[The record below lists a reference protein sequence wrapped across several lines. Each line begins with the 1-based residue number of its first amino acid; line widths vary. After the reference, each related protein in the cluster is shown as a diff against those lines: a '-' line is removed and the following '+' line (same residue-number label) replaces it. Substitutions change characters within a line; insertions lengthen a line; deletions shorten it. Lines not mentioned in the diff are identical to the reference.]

1 MSDKTV
7 AGGRGGRVGKVTARV
22 ALLPGDGVGPE
33 VTREAVKV
41 LSAAGQAF
49 GFSLEYTEAL
59 VGGCAVD
66 DAGDPL
72 PERTLQVCRDA
83 DAILFGAVGGPK
95 WDYLPGDKRPE
106 QGILGLRKTLGL
118 FANLRPVVLWPA
130 LSSQTPLKAELVRE
144 RPDILVVRE
153 LTGGLY
159 FGAHRRVPSKRGG
172 GERATD
178 VMAYSTREI
187 ERVARVAFRAAQG
200 RSKRLASADK
210 ANVLASSRLW
220 RDTVDAVAHEF
231 PDVQVR
237 HLYADNCAMQMV
249 LRPSQFDVLLAENTF
264 GDILSD
270 LGGALAGSLGM
281 LPSASLG
288 RGRKGLYE
296 PVHGSAPDIAGQG
309 IANPLAA
316 ILSAAMMLR
325 HTFGLTRAADAIDRA
340 VGAAL
345 DWGHRTRDI
354 AEPGKSITG
363 TSEMGDVVASLLAAE
378 RSGAAADGTGP

>member
-1 MSDKTV
+1 MSGEVSRRASVPRV
-7 AGGRGGRVGKVTARV
+7 AGKVAV
-22 ALLPGDGVGPE
+22 LPGDGVGPE

-41 LSAAGQAF
+41 LTAAGRAF
-49 GFSLEYTEAL
+49 GFSLEYRDAL
-59 VGGCAVD
+59 VGGCAFDVT
-66 DAGDPL
+66 GEPL
-72 PERTLQVCRDA
+72 PESTLQACKES
-83 DAILFGAVGGPK
+83 DAILFGAVGGPR
-95 WDYLPGDKRPE
+95 WDSLPGDKRPE
-106 QGILGLRKTLGL
+106 QGILGLRKTFRL

-130 LSSQTPLKAELVRE
+130 LVSQTPLKAELVKE

-159 FGAHRRVPSKRGG
+159 FGAHRRGPSKRGG

-178 VMAYSTREI
+178 VMSYTTREI
-187 ERVARVAFRAAQG
+187 ERVTRVAFRAAQG
-200 RSKRLASADK
+200 RRKKLASADK
-210 ANVLASSRLW
+210 ANVIASSRLW
-220 RDTVDAVAHEF
+220 RDTVDAVAREF
-231 PDVQVR
+231 PDVEVR

-249 LRPSQFDVLLAENTF
+249 LRPSQFDVLLSENTF

-288 RGRKGLYE
+288 RTRKGLYE
-296 PVHGSAPDIAGQG
+296 PIHGSAPDIAGQG

-325 HTFGLTRAADAIDRA
+325 HTFDLERAASAIERA

-345 DWGHRTRDI
+345 DSGYRTRDI
-354 AEPGKSITG
+354 GEPGKKVTG
-363 TSEMGDVVASLLAAE
+363 TSEMGDVVASLLDKDLA
-378 RSGAAADGTGP
+378 

>member
-1 MSDKTV
+1 MSGETIAPRRVHRVPRV
-7 AGGRGGRVGKVTARV
+7 AGKV

-41 LSAAGQAF
+41 LSAVGQVF
-49 GFSLEYTEAL
+49 GFSLEYREAL
-59 VGGCAVD
+59 VGGCAIE
-66 DAGDPL
+66 ATGEPL
-72 PERTLQVCRDA
+72 PESTLQVCREA
-83 DAILFGAVGGPK
+83 GAILFGAVGGPQ
-95 WDYLPGDKRPE
+95 WDSLPGDKRPE
-106 QGILGLRKTLGL
+106 QGILGLRKTFGL

-130 LSSQTPLKAELVRE
+130 LASQTPLKAELVRE
-144 RPDILVVRE
+144 RPDILIVRE

-178 VMAYSTREI
+178 VMAYSTREV

-200 RSKRLASADK
+200 RRKKLASADK
-210 ANVLASSRLW
+210 ANVIATSRLW
-220 RDTVDAVAHEF
+220 RDTVNAVAREF
-231 PDVQVR
+231 PDVEVR

-288 RGRKGLYE
+288 RTRKGLYE
-296 PVHGSAPDIAGQG
+296 PIHGSAPDIAGKG
-309 IANPLAA
+309 VANPLAA
-316 ILSAAMMLR
+316 ILSAGMMLK
-325 HTFGLTRAADAIDRA
+325 HTFGLERAAAAIDQA

-345 DWGHRTRDI
+345 DRGYRTRDI
-354 AEPGKSITG
+354 CEPGKRVVG
-363 TSEMGDVVASLLAAE
+363 TSEMGDVVASLLGKDLA
-378 RSGAAADGTGP
+378 

>member
-1 MSDKTV
+1 
-7 AGGRGGRVGKVTARV
+7 
-22 ALLPGDGVGPE
+22 
-33 VTREAVKV
+33 
-41 LSAAGQAF
+41 
-49 GFSLEYTEAL
+49 
-59 VGGCAVD
+59 
-66 DAGDPL
+66 
-72 PERTLQVCRDA
+72 
-83 DAILFGAVGGPK
+83 
-95 WDYLPGDKRPE
+95 
-106 QGILGLRKTLGL
+106 GL

-130 LSSQTPLKAELVRE
+130 LSSKTPLKAELVTE

-178 VMAYSTREI
+178 VMAYTTREI
-187 ERVARVAFRAAQG
+187 ERVARVAFKAAQG
-200 RSKRLASADK
+200 RRKMLASADK

-220 RDTVDAVAHEF
+220 RDTVDAVAPEF
-231 PDVQVR
+231 PDVEVR

-316 ILSAAMMLR
+316 ILSAGMMLR

-345 DWGHRTRDI
+345 DQGYRTRDI
-354 AEPGKSITG
+354 GEPGMKITG
-363 TSEMGDVVASLLAAE
+363 TSEMGDVLASLVAAE
-378 RSGAAADGTGP
+378 A